1 MEPHSL
7 PRPLKTPIKASEQI
21 GGQTIETKTMME
33 MWREISGD
41 LHLPDPKSKGCTK
54 EYLKLV
60 AANKVYRVERVKI
73 QQYLV
78 QETPQRRI
86 LKYQWRTDVEYAR
99 LDVYLKSLGKKPLGF
114 DIKRGYPNEK
124 WLMEIVRYED
134 PLNILDVYVYQGP
147 QREGINLA
155 SNKLN
160 VRKDMINKVSE
171 LLFSDNMRKKPKWKM
186 TNNEARNKNKMC
198 ITQKAHI
205 EKLERELEKAQQD
218 LATFI
223 SEKNTLQGQLLSMCD
238 GPKAI
243 KVDYQVIAD
252 PSNESHE
259 KKRMME
265 FMYG

>member
-1 MEPHSL
+1 
-7 PRPLKTPIKASEQI
+7 
-21 GGQTIETKTMME
+21 
-33 MWREISGD
+33 
-41 LHLPDPKSKGCTK
+41 
-54 EYLKLV
+54 
-60 AANKVYRVERVKI
+60 
-73 QQYLV
+73 
-78 QETPQRRI
+78 
-86 LKYQWRTDVEYAR
+86 
-99 LDVYLKSLGKKPLGF
+99 
-114 DIKRGYPNEK
+114 
-124 WLMEIVRYED
+124 
-134 PLNILDVYVYQGP
+134 
-147 QREGINLA
+147 
-155 SNKLN
+155 
-160 VRKDMINKVSE
+160 MINRVNE
-171 LLFSDNMRKKPKWKM
+171 LLFSENMRKKPKWKM

-252 PSNESHE
+252 PNNESHE